1 MVTVILDPFNSD
13 WYNLEK
19 SKRVKAFRCGEFD
32 ACIERAEASQG
43 IPIKKREK
51 YARREDAILHA
62 LELEKQ
68 QLETKHQKFG
78 TISNGTS
85 QRNSDVHRRELHS
98 FSSDIYMGDDEP
110 RAHGKYAN
118 NKSHMFSRKAVLSGE
133 EDNKGNYVHKGKTS
147 KRSGWEDYNSESL
160 PRMRGL
166 QDFGLRIAPLK
177 KKVSQSVTWEVP
189 RLPLDIHVDAL
200 SDMGHVMGDAGHPG
214 GSKNSL
220 AIKRKRSLGG
230 NGEDSLVKKRDRR
243 RPLVQVLQSSAKLP
257 VSDSFQSEYDS
268 GGISMQGERDNMG
281 IVCRAKRSRCVYLPA
296 DSNDSLDGNG
306 YPSEEMPGTAA
317 QLGSG
322 SYLDYPGL
330 LAEEYSSS
338 GLAEETESD
347 SSETDYLEPDLEE
360 DGNLT
365 GTVYL

>member
-1 MVTVILDPFNSD
+1 
-13 WYNLEK
+13 
-19 SKRVKAFRCGEFD
+19 VKAFRCGEFD

-68 QLETKHQKFG
+68 QLELKHQKLG
-78 TISNGTS
+78 TISNGTG
-85 QRNSDVHRRELHS
+85 QRNSGAHRRELHS
-98 FSSDIYMGDDEP
+98 FSSDIYMRDEEP
-110 RAHGKYAN
+110 RVHSKYAN
-118 NKSHMFSRKAVLSGE
+118 HNSHMFSSKAVLAVE
-133 EDNKGNYVHKGKTS
+133 EDNKGNTLYVHKGKTS
-147 KRSGWEDYNSESL
+147 KRSGWEDYNNESL

-166 QDFGLRIAPLK
+166 QDFGLRIVPPK
-177 KKVSQSVTWEVP
+177 KEVSQSVTWEAP
-189 RLPLDIHVDAL
+189 HTPLDIHVDAL
-200 SDMGHVMGDAGHPG
+200 SDMGHVMGDAGHT
-214 GSKNSL
+214 GSNKGCL

-281 IVCRAKRSRCVYLPA
+281 IICQAKRSRCVYLPA
-296 DSNDSLDGNG
+296 DSNDSLDDNG
-306 YPSEEMPGTAA
+306 YPSEEMHGTAA

-322 SYLDYPGL
+322 SCLDYHGP

-347 SSETDYLEPDLEE
+347 SSETDYLEPAPEE